1 MSAGWPEPPVAVQHA
16 FLSHQAQLAMLSLG
30 TTEIHERGVL
40 FTDGERARSLFILL
54 RGEIR
59 LSATAAHFLSD
70 ANPGDCIGLFS
81 VIKGTYAMRA
91 ENPTTVLLRVIP
103 RSALLQA
110 ITANNDVRSSIQRYI
125 DAFGERVGEPLELP
139 RIIQSHGVA
148 GR

>member
-1 MSAGWPEPPVAVQHA
+1 MSAGWPEPPVAVQRV
-16 FLSHQAQLAMLSLG
+16 FPSHQAQLAVLRLG
-30 TTEIHERGVL
+30 TTEIRQHGVL

-70 ANPGDCIGLFS
+70 ANPGDCIGLLS

-91 ENPTTVLLRVIP
+91 ENTSIVVLRVIP
-103 RSALLQA
+103 RSALLQV
-110 ITANNDVRSSIQRYI
+110 ITANEDVRSGMQRYI
-125 DAFGERVGEPLELP
+125 DAFGERVGEPLQLP
-139 RIIQSHGVA
+139 PIVQSHGVA

>member
-1 MSAGWPEPPVAVQHA
+1 MSTGWPEPPVAVQSL
-16 FLSHQAQLAMLSLG
+16 FPSRQAQLAMLGLG
-30 TTEIHERGVL
+30 TTEIRQHGVL

-70 ANPGDCIGLFS
+70 ANPGDCIGLLS
-81 VIKGTYAMRA
+81 AIKGTYAMRA
-91 ENPTTVLLRVIP
+91 ENTSIVVLRVIP
-103 RSALLQA
+103 RSALLQVF
-110 ITANNDVRSSIQRYI
+110 TANDDVRSSIQRYI

-139 RIIQSHGVA
+139 RIVQSHGVA